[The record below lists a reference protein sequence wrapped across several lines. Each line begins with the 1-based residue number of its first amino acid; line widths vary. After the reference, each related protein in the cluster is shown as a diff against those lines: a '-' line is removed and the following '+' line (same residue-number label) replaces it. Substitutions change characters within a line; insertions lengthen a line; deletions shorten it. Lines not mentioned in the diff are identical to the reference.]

1 MSWKSFIIVFLLV
14 TSGEARKT
22 FLSFLNI
29 QNTDILSFTKTEE
42 TVIVRSS
49 YKDKWP
55 NSSYLSVKSEDP
67 KVLKVVNVTKTSLG
81 ITDFAIKLMTFPGE
95 TNLTMQLWHS
105 EGRQKTLIEEIRNVK
120 VRVLRQTKGGSL
132 FQAPVPVNRYIF
144 VLLLSMIVLNKC
156 AFGCKIE
163 LQVLQ
168 TVWKR
173 PLPIL
178 LGAAIQFCL
187 MPFCGFLLAQILGL
201 PKAQAFGFVMTCT
214 CPGGGGGYL
223 FALLL
228 EGDVTLAILM
238 TCTSTSLALI
248 MMPINSYLYSRL
260 LGLAGI
266 FHVPVLKVVS
276 TLLFILIPISFGIV
290 IKHRAPEKAIFLERV
305 VRPLS
310 LTLML
315 AGIYL
320 AFQMGLVF
328 LRMASLQVF
337 LLGLLVPALGF
348 SFGYAFAKVYM
359 LPLPVCKTVA
369 IETGL
374 LNSFLALAII
384 QLSFSQS
391 KAYEASVAPFIVAMC
406 SGCEMLLFLLIYKT
420 KKRDILSTENEKNSL
435 V

>member
-1 MSWKSFIIVFLLV
+1 MFGEAFVILLLLV
-14 TSGEARKT
+14 TPGEARKS

-29 QNTDILSFTKTEE
+29 RNTEILSFAKAEE
-42 TVIVRSS
+42 TVVVRSS
-49 YKDKWP
+49 YKDKQP
-55 NSSYLSVKSEDP
+55 RSSYLSVKSDDP
-67 KVLKVVNVTKTSLG
+67 TVLQVVNVTKTSLDT
-81 ITDFAIKLMTFPGE
+81 TDFTICLMTFPGE
-95 TNLTMQLWHS
+95 TNLTIQLWDS
-105 EGRQKTLIEEIRNVK
+105 EGRQKRLIEEIKNIK
-120 VRVLRQTKGGSL
+120 VRVPEQTEDNL
-132 FQAPVPVNRYIF
+132 FQAPMHVNRYI
-144 VLLLSMIVLNKC
+144 LLLVLSMILLNKC

-163 LQVLQ
+163 FQVLQ
-168 TVWKR
+168 TVWKKPR
-173 PLPIL
+173 PVV
-178 LGAAIQFCL
+178 LGAVTQFFL
-187 MPFCGFLLAQILGL
+187 MPFCGFLLSQILGL

-248 MMPINSYLYSRL
+248 MMPVNSYLYSGL

-266 FHVPVLKVVS
+266 FHVPVFKIVS
-276 TLLFILIPISFGIV
+276 TLLFILTPISVGVV
-290 IKHRAPEKAIFLERV
+290 IKHRAPEKAVHLERV

-310 LTLML
+310 LTLMFV
-315 AGIYL
+315 GIYL
-320 AFQMGLVF
+320 AFRMGLVF
-328 LRMASLQVF
+328 LRTANLDVL

-348 SFGYAFAKVYM
+348 TFGYSFAKVSM

-369 IETGL
+369 IESGM

-391 KAYEASVAPFIVAMC
+391 KAYEASVAPFTVAMC
-406 SGCEMLLFLLIYKT
+406 SGCEMLLLLLVYKC
-420 KKRDILSTENEKNSL
+420 KKRGTLSTETENTPL